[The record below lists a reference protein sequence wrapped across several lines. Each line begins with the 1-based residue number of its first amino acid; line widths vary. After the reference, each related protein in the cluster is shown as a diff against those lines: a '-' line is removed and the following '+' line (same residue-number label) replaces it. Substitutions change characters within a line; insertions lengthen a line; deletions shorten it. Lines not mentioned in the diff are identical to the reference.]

1 MEARMVQLRSYSFI
15 DQMQPQF
22 ASFMATVSRG
32 FLPNPLEAALFIE
45 IAPGID
51 IQRLTDVAL
60 KTVDVMPADI
70 VVERDFG
77 LLFIHADDQGAVL
90 RAGGAVLAAAGVEE
104 SQRLKPKVI
113 TDQLI
118 RNVDSY
124 QTQLVNRMRHGNM
137 LLTGQTLYLL
147 ETDPAGYASLAANE
161 AEKNAD
167 INILEVLTFGR
178 YGRVY
183 LGGEERDVM
192 EGAAAAAAALR
203 SVTGVSHE
211 RGSGD

>member
-1 MEARMVQLRSYSFI
+1 MTQLRSYCFI

-32 FLPNPLEAALFIE
+32 FLPNPFEAALFVE
-45 IAPGID
+45 MAPGIE
-51 IQRLTDVAL
+51 IQRLTDIAL
-60 KTVDVMPADI
+60 KTTNVLPADI
-70 VVERDFG
+70 VVEREFG
-77 LLFIHADDQGAVL
+77 LLFIHAEDQGDVL
-90 RAGGAVLAAAGVEE
+90 RSGRAVLAELGLKEE
-104 SQRLKPKVI
+104 ERLKPKLMTNQI
-113 TDQLI
+113 I

-183 LGGEERDVM
+183 LGGEERDVV
-192 EGAAAAAAALR
+192 EGAQAAASALE
-203 SVTGVSHE
+203 SISGVVHE
-211 RGSGD
+211 RGVGD

>member
-1 MEARMVQLRSYSFI
+1 MVQLRSYSFI

-45 IAPGID
+45 IAPGIE
-51 IQRLTDVAL
+51 IQRLTDIAL

-90 RAGGAVLAAAGVEE
+90 RAGEAVLAAAGVEE
-104 SQRLKPKVI
+104 SQRLKPKLM

-183 LGGEERDVM
+183 LGGEERDVI
-192 EGAAAAAAALR
+192 EGAAAATAALR

>member
-1 MEARMVQLRSYSFI
+1 MIQLRSYSFI

-45 IAPGID
+45 IAPGIE
-51 IQRLTDVAL
+51 IQRLTDIAL
-60 KTVDVMPADI
+60 KTTEVMPADI
-70 VVERDFG
+70 VVEREFG
-77 LLFIHADDQGAVL
+77 LLFVHADDQGAVL
-90 RAGGAVLAAAGVEE
+90 RSGQAVLEAAGLREDE
-104 SQRLKPKVI
+104 RLKPKLMTNQV
-113 TDQLI
+113 I
-118 RNVDSY
+118 RNVDSF

-161 AEKNAD
+161 AEKNAGV
-167 INILEVLTFGR
+167 NILEVLTFGR
-178 YGRVY
+178 FGRVY

-192 EGAAAAAAALR
+192 EGAAAAAAALE

-211 RGSGD
+211 RGTGD

>member
-1 MEARMVQLRSYSFI
+1 MVQLRSYSFI

-51 IQRLTDVAL
+51 IQRLTDIAL

-90 RAGGAVLAAAGVEE
+90 RAGEAVLAAAGVEE
-104 SQRLKPKVI
+104 SQRMKPKLM

-183 LGGEERDVM
+183 LGGEERDVV

-203 SVTGVSHE
+203 SVTGVSHQH
-211 RGSGD
+211 GSGD

>member
-1 MEARMVQLRSYSFI
+1 MVQLRSYSFI

-45 IAPGID
+45 IAPGIE

-90 RAGGAVLAAAGVEE
+90 RAGEAVLAAAGVEE
-104 SQRLKPKVI
+104 NQRLKPKLM
-113 TDQLI
+113 TDQLV

-178 YGRVY
+178 FGRVY
-183 LGGEERDVM
+183 LGGEERDVI

-203 SVTGVSHE
+203 SVTGVSH
-211 RGSGD
+211 

>member
-1 MEARMVQLRSYSFI
+1 
-15 DQMQPQF
+15 MQPQF

-90 RAGGAVLAAAGVEE
+90 RAGQAVLAAGGLDE
-104 SQRLKPKVI
+104 SERLKPKLMTNQV
-113 TDQLI
+113 I

-167 INILEVLTFGR
+167 INILEILAFGR

-192 EGAAAAAAALR
+192 EGAAAAAAALQ
-203 SVTGVSHE
+203 SITGVSHE
-211 RGSGD
+211 HGSGD

>member
-1 MEARMVQLRSYSFI
+1 MVQLRSYSFI

-104 SQRLKPKVI
+104 SQRMKPKVM

-183 LGGEERDVM
+183 LGGEERDVI

>member
-1 MEARMVQLRSYSFI
+1 MVQLRSYTFI
-15 DQMQPQF
+15 DQMQYQF

-45 IAPGID
+45 IAPGIE

-60 KTVDVMPADI
+60 KTTDVMPAEI
-70 VVERDFG
+70 VVEREFG
-77 LLFIHADDQGAVL
+77 VLFIHSYDQGDVLEAGEAVL
-90 RAGGAVLAAAGVEE
+90 SAMGLREE
-104 SQRLKPKVI
+104 DRLKPKLM
-113 TDQLI
+113 TNQLV

-137 LLTGQTLYLL
+137 LLTGHTLYLL

-161 AEKNAD
+161 AEKAAD
-167 INILEVLTFGR
+167 INILEVVAFGR

-183 LGGEERDVM
+183 LGGEERDVI
-192 EGAAAAAAALR
+192 EGAQAAAEALE
-203 SVTGVSHE
+203 SVSGTSHE
-211 RGSGD
+211 RGVGD

>member
-1 MEARMVQLRSYSFI
+1 MVQLRSYSFI

-45 IAPGID
+45 IAPGIE
-51 IQRLTDVAL
+51 IQRLTDIAL

-90 RAGGAVLAAAGVEE
+90 RAGEAVLAAAGVEE
-104 SQRLKPKVI
+104 NQRLKPKLM
-113 TDQLI
+113 TDQLV

-178 YGRVY
+178 FGRVY
-183 LGGEERDVM
+183 LGGEERDVI
-192 EGAAAAAAALR
+192 EGAAAAAASLR
-203 SVTGVSHE
+203 SVTGVSH
-211 RGSGD
+211 